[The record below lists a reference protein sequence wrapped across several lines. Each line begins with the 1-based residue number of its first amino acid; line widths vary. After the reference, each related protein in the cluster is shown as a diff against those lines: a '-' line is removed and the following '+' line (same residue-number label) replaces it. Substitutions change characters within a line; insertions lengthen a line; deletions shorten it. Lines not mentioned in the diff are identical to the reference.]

1 MTQNAVDTYIAES
14 SSVESMAA
22 YAHEFAAD
30 FDLDAV
36 SADYEAWL
44 ETQRDAI
51 AAALPREEWEGSGVV
66 FHAIG
71 GGDVLDGIFQEH
83 AKA

>member
-1 MTQNAVDTYIAES
+1 MTQNAVDRWIEEAA
-14 SSVESMAA
+14 SVESMAA

-36 SADYEAWL
+36 SADFEAWL
-44 ETQRDAI
+44 ETKRDAI
-51 AAALPREEWEGSGVV
+51 AAALPREEWEGGGVV

-71 GGDVLDGIFQEH
+71 GEPVLISMFQAH
-83 AKA
+83 DKA